1 MQVQYSCVHVLFS
14 VPLCAHISTAD
25 FMVAPLA
32 LTFNSDTPSQEV
44 MVTVLPDTVSDG
56 DEDFSLFLT
65 EDDTAVQLNVSTAT
79 VHITDASELVE
90 YGLL

>member
-25 FMVAPLA
+25 FVVAPLA
-32 LTFNSDTPSQEV
+32 LTFDSGTPSQNV
-44 MVTVLPDTVSDG
+44 VVTALHDTVSEG
-56 DEDFSLFLT
+56 DEDFSLSLT
-65 EDDTAVQLNVSTAT
+65 EDDDAVQFSVATAT
-79 VHITDASELVE
+79 VNISDASELVE

>member
-1 MQVQYSCVHVLFS
+1 MLFS

-25 FMVAPLA
+25 FMVAPLT
-32 LTFNSDTPSQEV
+32 LTFDSDTPSQNV
-44 MVTVLPDTVSDG
+44 VVTSLPDTVSEG
-56 DEDFSLFLT
+56 DEDFSLSLT

-79 VHITDASELVE
+79 VTITDASK